1 MEPKISVREYQ
12 EALKNN
18 RLMGLK
24 CRDCGFVTA
33 PPRLA
38 CRECGSLDNE
48 VVQLSGKGAVVT
60 FTSIYVGVESRRGK
74 TPYLV
79 VMVKLDEG
87 AWIMGDLE
95 GVDPA
100 AAGMDLI
107 GKRVVMKNPPLDKI
121 PPEGIAPIFFLE
133 S

>member
-1 MEPKISVREYQ
+1 MEPKISVKEYAA
-12 EALKNN
+12 ALKDNK
-18 RLMGLK
+18 LMGLK
-24 CRDCGFVTA
+24 CKECGFVTS

-38 CRECGSLDNE
+38 CRQCGSLENE
-48 VVQLSGKGAVVT
+48 VVQLAGKGTITT
-60 FTSIYVGVESRRGK
+60 FTSIYIGVESRHGK

-87 AWIMGDLE
+87 SWIMGDLE

-100 AAGMDLI
+100 TATLDLI
-107 GKRVVMKNPPLDKI
+107 GKRVIMKNPPMGTI
-121 PPEGIAPIFFLE
+121 PSEGVPIVFVLE